1 LGGFSPEKAGWSAA
15 PEVGQGLAR
24 QKEQCDEMVAQ
35 IRSGTFQQYYL
46 YSFGKIERV
55 WDYVCAVAKRS
66 RKEKDMEENLKVKE
80 ELIGAINTL
89 NSLLNEPEDLDI
101 LEAQRQRRISETDG
115 RIIDLFVKF
124 YKNALDLGVEV
135 GLFSYQKGGT
145 WYPSKEER
153 GMGVPLMPHD

>member
-1 LGGFSPEKAGWSAA
+1 LGGVSSEKAGWSAA

-66 RKEKDMEENLKVKE
+66 RNDKDIDENAKTSD
-80 ELIGAINTL
+80 ELITAINLL
-89 NSLLNEPEDLDI
+89 NTLLNEPEDLDI

-115 RIIDLFVKF
+115 RIIALFVKF
-124 YKNALDLGVEV
+124 YKNTLNLGVEV

-145 WYPSKEER
+145 WFPTTEEHML
-153 GMGVPLMPHD
+153 GIPM

>member
-1 LGGFSPEKAGWSAA
+1 MGGFSPEKAGWSAA

-55 WDYVCAVAKRS
+55 WDYVCAVAMRF
-66 RKEKDMEENLKVKE
+66 RKDKDMAENLLIKK
-80 ELIGAINTL
+80 ELIRAINLL

-115 RIIDLFVKF
+115 RIIDLFIEF
-124 YKNALDLGVEV
+124 YKNTLNLGVEV
-135 GLFSYQKGGT
+135 GLFSYQKGGN
-145 WYPSKEER
+145 WAPDPNELIKGISVK
-153 GMGVPLMPHD
+153 